1 MKKLSLIVL
10 VLVGVSLI
18 AGLAW
23 LYYHQPITTTEIVN
37 RPATWTSDITNELV
51 IVQLNPTDTGQY
63 SVDLETFGTVTFN
76 AIGETQIVNQQ
87 QLKLVSATEST
98 AQVLVSATVSE

>member
-18 AGLAW
+18 AGLVW
-23 LYYHQPITTTEIVN
+23 LYYHQPAATNETVN
-37 RPATWTSDITNELV
+37 RPTTWTSDATNELV
-51 IVQLNPTDTGQY
+51 IVQLNPTDSDQY
-63 SVDLETFGTVTFN
+63 SVDLEEFGTVTFN

-87 QLKLVSATEST
+87 QLKLVSATAST

>member
-23 LYYHQPITTTEIVN
+23 LYYHQPVTTTAIVN
-37 RPATWTSDITNELV
+37 RPATWTSDVTNELV
-51 IVQLNPTDTGQY
+51 IVRLNPTDTGQY

>member
-23 LYYHQPITTTEIVN
+23 LYYHQPTTIDPTMN
-37 RPATWTSDITNELV
+37 RPITWTSDITNELV
-51 IVQLNPTDTGQY
+51 IVQLNLTDDGQY

>member
-23 LYYHQPITTTEIVN
+23 LYDHQPVTTTAIVN
-37 RPATWTSDITNELV
+37 QPATWTSDVTNELV

-76 AIGETQIVNQQ
+76 AIGETQLVNQQ

-98 AQVLVSATVSE
+98 AQVLVSTTVAE